1 VLEERVG
8 YRERGGYNTSDV
20 EFHQFDVAATQ
31 VREKIMVSIFTGDK
45 SSPNYKPGTIEE
57 LASHI
62 VMAVGASGTNLEY
75 VLQTA
80 EAIRMI
86 LPPGETDKHLFD
98 LEAACKALDNQMRDI
113 YSLPTDTV
121 YEDEKYEKRRE
132 MLRKIFRAVD
142 KDLNREL
149 TLTEFQNLALNILN
163 LNNTL
168 SEVEEKFHKIDK
180 DKNGKLSTREF
191 VDYFLTDLAEN
202 EERFKEDYLNFG
214 LDTDRNSFEHGL
226 LLYEAMDGLKSQS
239 NSVVSM
245 EELLA
250 ENALI
255 LERMRVRTDPKARE
269 VLEFFF
275 PETIGKAIKL
285 WFGRCEVNDA
295 IIKRRFTDLTK
306 LALVGELD
314 HWLCSATETLAL
326 VIILTQMTRS
336 IHRGT
341 PEQFCGDS
349 KALSV
354 TLTAIFRGYHRA
366 LTPLQTIFLPG
377 MALSCQEDIH
387 CHELASEIW
396 INYVAPKLPP
406 DDPLRVIQNNFK
418 NSLNIIRTFGR
429 FPHRNDLLG
438 RKTTDLEASFLDK
451 IRSKEGQSIIFKS
464 DGTVER
470 DDSEEGM
477 DNAITQLLFRM
488 PKKSG
493 AANGII
499 LSDEK
504 IASLHQK

>member
-1 VLEERVG
+1 
-8 YRERGGYNTSDV
+8 
-20 EFHQFDVAATQ
+20 
-31 VREKIMVSIFTGDK
+31 
-45 SSPNYKPGTIEE
+45 
-57 LASHI
+57 
-62 VMAVGASGTNLEY
+62 
-75 VLQTA
+75 
-80 EAIRMI
+80 MI

-239 NSVVSM
+239 NSVGKKTYFLTFIECLFYVKVSM

-306 LALVGELD
+306 LALAGELD
-314 HWLCSATETLAL
+314 HWLCSATETL
-326 VIILTQMTRS
+326 
-336 IHRGT
+336 
-341 PEQFCGDS
+341 
-349 KALSV
+349 
-354 TLTAIFRGYHRA
+354 
-366 LTPLQTIFLPG
+366 
-377 MALSCQEDIH
+377 
-387 CHELASEIW
+387 
-396 INYVAPKLPP
+396 
-406 DDPLRVIQNNFK
+406 
-418 NSLNIIRTFGR
+418 
-429 FPHRNDLLG
+429 
-438 RKTTDLEASFLDK
+438 
-451 IRSKEGQSIIFKS
+451 
-464 DGTVER
+464 GTVP
-470 DDSEEGM
+470 
-477 DNAITQLLFRM
+477 NI
-488 PKKSG
+488 
-493 AANGII
+493 
-499 LSDEK
+499 
-504 IASLHQK
+504 